1 LGRTEVVMQV
11 QLLGINHH
19 CAPLELREALAMDDA
34 AVRAVLREIRS
45 DAAVSEAAILATC
58 NRTELYVVTAD
69 PHAAERAMREM
80 FARQAGKRS
89 SLVEPHAYL
98 RSGDEAFRHLLR
110 VAAGLDSMI
119 LGEHQILGQVRD
131 AQNRAQDAETLG
143 PLMHRL
149 WSAAIHTGKR
159 ARAET
164 DIGMGAVSVAS
175 ATVSLAERV
184 LGDLRDRAVLL
195 IGAGDTCRLAAR
207 HFADRRPRRLLVA
220 NRTLTR
226 GAAVAEAF
234 GGDVVPLCEVPHLLA
249 SVDVVVSA
257 TRAPGFV
264 VTREMVRDAVAAR
277 GPRPLV
283 LVDVAVPRD
292 VEPSAASLENV
303 VLFPIDAVRTLV
315 DRSLAH
321 RLREMPRVEAI
332 VEEECAKLMA
342 WTRGQGATTV
352 VRELVERFER
362 VRAEEVRRNLK
373 HFHPEEQA
381 YIDRMTKTLINRLLR
396 PPITQLTSGALPA
409 SGESAR
415 LDLLREL
422 FALEPATAAEKVT
435 DGVS

>member
-1 LGRTEVVMQV
+1 MQV

-19 CAPLELREALAMDDA
+19 TAPIELREALAMDDA
-34 AVRAVLREIRS
+34 AVGAVLREIRS

-58 NRTELYVVTAD
+58 NRTEVYVCTAD
-69 PHAAERAMREM
+69 PRAAETAMRQM
-80 FARQAGKRS
+80 FARQAGDRCA
-89 SLVEPHAYL
+89 LVDAHAYL
-98 RSGDEAFRHLLR
+98 RSGDEACRHLLR

-184 LGDLRDRAVLL
+184 LGDLRDRTVLL

-220 NRTLTR
+220 NRTLAR
-226 GAAVAEAF
+226 GTAVAEAF
-234 GGDVVPLCEVPHLLA
+234 GGDVVPLSDIPDLLTV
-249 SVDVVVSA
+249 VDVVVSA
-257 TRAPGFV
+257 TRAPGFI
-264 VTREMVRDAVAAR
+264 VTCDMVRDAVALR
-277 GPRPLV
+277 GTRPLV

-303 VLFPIDAVRTLV
+303 FLYPIDAVRTLV

-332 VEEECAKLMA
+332 VEEECGKLMA

-362 VRAEEVRRNLK
+362 VRAEEVRRSLK
-373 HFHPEEQA
+373 HFHPEEKA

-396 PPITQLTSGALPA
+396 PPIIQLTSGTLTP
-409 SGESAR
+409 SVESAR

-422 FALEPATAAEKVT
+422 FALEPSPPAVEVDRGTT
-435 DGVS
+435 

>member
-1 LGRTEVVMQV
+1 MQV

-19 CAPLELREALAMDDA
+19 SAPLELREALAMDDA

-69 PHAAERAMREM
+69 PHAAERAMRQL
-80 FARQAGKRS
+80 FARQAGERS
-89 SLVEPHAYL
+89 ALVDPHAYL
-98 RSGDEAFRHLLR
+98 RSGDEACRHLLR

-131 AQNRAQDAETLG
+131 AQTRARDAETLG

-226 GAAVAEAF
+226 GATVAEAF
-234 GGDVVPLCEVPHLLA
+234 GGDVVPLCEIPHLLA

-303 VLFPIDAVRTLV
+303 FLFPIDAVRTLV

-396 PPITQLTSGALPA
+396 PPITQLTSGTLAP
-409 SGESAR
+409 SVESAR

-422 FALEPATAAEKVT
+422 FALEPATSAEKVA